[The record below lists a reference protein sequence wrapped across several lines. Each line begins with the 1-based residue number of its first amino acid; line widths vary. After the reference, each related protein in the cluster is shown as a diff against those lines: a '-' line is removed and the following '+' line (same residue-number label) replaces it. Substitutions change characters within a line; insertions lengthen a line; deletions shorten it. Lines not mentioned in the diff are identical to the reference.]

1 MKVLKTIKVK
11 HFINE
16 VESTSSSCWFMSNDC
31 FIESFHTF
39 TNQTVCWIV
48 ELSLSWQTFV

>member
-16 VESTSSSCWFMSNDC
+16 VESASSSCRFMSNDC

-48 ELSLSWQTFV
+48 GLSLS